1 MTPLIATHAFSALTA
16 ILLGA
21 WQLFFSRKGRPL
33 HRLVGRVWVGLMLYV
48 SVTSFWIR
56 ELRHG
61 QFSLLHILSIVTIV
75 AVILGILDAR
85 RGNLRGHVGNMLG
98 SWIGLCNAGAFA
110 LAIPDRDIPQFV
122 LADLNQ
128 AVAAGV
134 SVVLVAVVIVG
145 TGRLLTRVPAV
156 ESPGA

>member
-1 MTPLIATHAFSALTA
+1 MTVLIATHAFSALTSV
-16 ILLGA
+16 LLGG
-21 WQLFFSRKGRPL
+21 WQLFVSTKGSPL
-33 HRLVGRVWVGLMLYV
+33 HRLVGRIWVGLMLYV

-56 ELRHG
+56 EIRHG

-75 AVILGILDAR
+75 AVILGIVDAR

-98 SWIGLCNAGAFA
+98 SWIGLCIAGAFA
-110 LAIPDRDIPQFV
+110 LAVPDRDIPQFV
-122 LADLNQ
+122 LADLKQ

>member
-1 MTPLIATHAFSALTA
+1 MSVLIATHAFSALTA
-16 ILLGA
+16 LLLGG
-21 WQLFFSRKGRPL
+21 WQLFFSAKGSPL

-48 SVTSFWIR
+48 SVTSFWIK
-56 ELRHG
+56 EIRHG
-61 QFSLLHILSIVTIV
+61 QFSLLHILSIVTIA
-75 AVILGILDAR
+75 AVILGIVDAR

-98 SWIGLCNAGAFA
+98 SWIGLCIAGGFA
-110 LAIPDRDIPQFV
+110 LGVPDRDIPRFV
-122 LADLNQ
+122 LGDVNQ

-145 TGRLLTRVPAV
+145 TGRILTRVPAV